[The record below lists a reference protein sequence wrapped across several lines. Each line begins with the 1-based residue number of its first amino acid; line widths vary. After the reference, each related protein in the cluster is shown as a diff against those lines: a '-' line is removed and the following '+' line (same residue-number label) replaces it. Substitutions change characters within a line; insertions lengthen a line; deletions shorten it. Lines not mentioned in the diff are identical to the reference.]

1 MIGGQL
7 MKENEFFGGAVLAD
21 DTCGS
26 VTLYGDTG
34 SVLRINVSDDP
45 EYTMSGLVEPCSSFD
60 KW

>member
-1 MIGGQL
+1 M
-7 MKENEFFGGAVLAD
+7 MKDNDFFGGAVLAD

-26 VTLYGDTG
+26 VTLYGNAGD
-34 SVLRINVSDDP
+34 VFRINVIDDP